1 MSKSLSDKA
10 RAFLE
15 AVRFC
20 VLATTN
26 RDGTAQLS
34 VMWYALD
41 GDEILMNTAAGR
53 RKVANMRH
61 DPRIAICIEDDYN
74 YLSISGIA
82 SLIEDPQVAQA
93 DIHRLATRYRGA
105 ERAAEMMRETF
116 GNEQRITIRM
126 RISNILERI

>member
-1 MSKSLSDKA
+1 MPRTLSDKA
-10 RAFLE
+10 RTFLE
-15 AVRFC
+15 EVRFC

-26 RDGTAQLS
+26 RDGTAQLT

-53 RKVANMRH
+53 IKEANMRR

-82 SLIEDPQVAQA
+82 SLIDDQQTAQA
-93 DIHRLATRYRGA
+93 DIHRLAIRYRGP

-126 RISNILERI
+126 RISHVMERL

>member
-1 MSKSLSDKA
+1 MPKSLSSQA

-15 AVRFC
+15 ELRFC

-53 RKVANMRH
+53 IKEINLRR
-61 DPRIAICIEDDYN
+61 DPRIAICVEDAYN
-74 YLSISGIA
+74 YVSIAGIA
-82 SLIEDPQVAQA
+82 SLIDNQDISQA
-93 DIHRLATRYRGA
+93 DIQRLATRYRGA
-105 ERAAEMMRETF
+105 DRAAEMMRETF
-116 GNEQRITIRM
+116 GKEQRITIRM
-126 RISNILERI
+126 RISHITERF